1 MCVFECVCIRSS
13 ELILVLSCTVF
24 SFGGQKEAGVHKKKS
39 VHVQA
44 SAGRVGW
51 WGRSLMHIYDLM
63 YDVKNAY

>member
-1 MCVFECVCIRSS
+1 M
-13 ELILVLSCTVF
+13 
-24 SFGGQKEAGVHKKKS
+24 HKKKS

-51 WGRSLMHIYDLM
+51 WGGSLMHIYDLM